1 MGTTS
6 TSTAA
11 TSALPQSSALYTSAI
26 NKITNAGNQPFQPYQ
41 TAGYNNTGGG
51 EFVAPVNAQQMAG
64 IGGLNYYAN
73 AAQPYLG
80 AAANWTANAGAPLT
94 AAGIQRYYSPYM
106 QNVAQSTEALLNQ
119 QNQQA
124 MAGQLGN
131 AINSGAFG
139 GDRAGIAAANLNQQN
154 LLAGANIYSGLEN
167 TGYNNALAAAQAQ
180 QQLGLAGAGQLA
192 GIGQNIQ
199 LAGLQGAQSQIA
211 GGTLMQQTQQAR
223 DTALAAQYAQERSYP
238 FQVAQQYLEASG
250 MLGPLYGSTS
260 SQTQPGALFSDAR
273 MKENLKKV
281 GETFDRQPIYSYN
294 YKGDNHTQIGL
305 IAQDVEHHH
314 PEAVGLAGG
323 MKTVNYDKAT
333 AQAANRGHFYSG
345 GLVASSMGGHVGP
358 EHERQG
364 YATSGSVTAAELAPY
379 LSQLNWGDFIRA
391 HAAGLAGNVGGGGG
405 GGGILGAGPY
415 GQPLR
420 SSGMQSRP
428 LVGAQ
433 FDRPMSL
440 GQQLQ
445 STSDAL
451 DSGEKLIKKGIAGAD
466 WVNDN
471 LINPQPDVTTKAK
484 DPTRQAGVAE
494 AHGGLVGRPH
504 HATQGRVSNGDPL
517 DLSADQ
523 NLVANADYQSGNNI
537 KWTIPNSP
545 DKSAGLQYATFPK
558 TDSVASSLGSLLG
571 GGSALLNTLGLGKGQ
586 GYATK
591 GLNQDVLN
599 QIDQTASNGIP
610 LPNQPYVDPT
620 TPQDYN
626 TASQSASDYYGQ
638 PGWMDSPSNNPSSD
652 TSSST
657 DTSNNPSSD
666 TSSSTD
672 TSSNSSTSFAMGGA
686 AVLRHHKSNQ
696 ANPSS
701 KPHIAMPTFSNAGLG
716 GGRSESE
723 RGKPHKAAGGAM
735 VARHGYAVDGAVPND
750 DQSAPVQG
758 ATGQSFIEKALGKVK
773 DFASDSNDW
782 VPIVK
787 GIAGAMMAPTAHRGA
802 ALAYGASTA
811 ADSYMNTLSKN
822 AQLRQAGLLSD
833 RQAIQNANAALGLE
847 LYKQGAQDYL
857 HPNDL
862 NPKIDG
868 TNQSTSSIFNVLS
881 APEMV
886 AAAGN
891 QFYVNQAR
899 TPEEQ
904 TKLGKATALAGFNSQ
919 LSGLQE
925 ATRSSIDNR
934 INADK
939 VLKPQIARE
948 IHDKY
953 YNVAT
958 APLSGGS
965 AYAKLKQLSPEQA
978 HALAVS
984 VGVDPENEGN
994 WNPETRSNIDKAAAQ
1009 LATNAVDAI
1018 HPYTGDTY
1026 EVKDGVYRNGRTGAM
1041 PTGYAAQVLS
1051 PDKIAALIE
1060 KGNELQDIKN
1070 PDGSTS
1076 QIKTYKINGYSNASE
1091 YATAIANSAASKFD
1105 GSVPHDA
1112 TGNPATDAVTNASR
1126 GSAAATPQKA
1136 TSPTPS
1142 NQGAPAPA
1150 PTSPSATNSGTAR
1163 APMLTPQQVSAVYQ
1177 RNALSAAKDP
1187 EFQTPAVPEG
1197 SFRSQSTEQQV
1208 TQEAIPKLKMEAKA
1222 NSQDDIR
1229 EGNQALISLEKAL
1242 DIIKNKGIPPTAT
1255 PGEFM
1260 NLVSGWTG
1268 GRVDNSN
1275 YQIFAKQLAQ
1285 SAIGRARQNF
1295 GSRFTQSEVGLQLNN
1310 LNASLDQNPAAISSL
1325 LNQAA
1330 KNTHYLVDKA
1340 SRVSPYIDAGGHPLT
1355 FENWNST
1362 YYPQIDAVNRENN
1375 SIVTVRSEKQYNAL
1389 PVNAP
1394 YYDESGQLR
1403 HKLAR

>member
-26 NKITNAGNQPFQPYQ
+26 NKITNAGNQPFHPYQ

-167 TGYNNALAAAQAQ
+167 TGYNNALAAAQMQ

-211 GGTLMQQTQQAR
+211 GGTLMQQTQQAS
-223 DTALAAQYAQERSYP
+223 DTALAAQYAQQRSYP

-379 LSQLNWGDFIRA
+379 LNQLNWGDFIRA
-391 HAAGLAGNVGGGGG
+391 HAAGLAGNMGGGGG

-415 GQPLR
+415 GQPLK

-428 LVGAQ
+428 LTSNVQ
-433 FDRPMSL
+433 FNKPTSL
-440 GQQLQ
+440 GEVVKGLNE
-445 STSDAL
+445 TI
-451 DSGEKLIKKGIAGAD
+451 SGGKNLLTTGENVSD

-484 DPTRQAGVAE
+484 DPTRQAGVGE

-504 HATQGRVSNGDPL
+504 HATQGTVSNGDPL

-523 NLVANADYQSGNNI
+523 NLVANSDYQNGNNI
-537 KWTIPNSP
+537 NWTIPNSS
-545 DKSAGLQYATFPK
+545 DKSAGIPYATFPK

-657 DTSNNPSSD
+657 DTSSK
-666 TSSSTD
+666 
-672 TSSNSSTSFAMGGA
+672 SSTSFAMGGA
-686 AVLRHHKSNQ
+686 AVLRHRKSNQ

-735 VARHGYAVDGAVPND
+735 VARHGYAEAGTVPS
-750 DQSAPVQG
+750 SAPSPLTDEENSRFNTLDKIRRDAETITVPVTGITGEYAPSFDSVSPRNDPSYDTLISQTDNEYNDLKNRKNAYSNYSSNNAKTRHDELVANERARQYNMSPAFPSVTPKIAVSG
-758 ATGQSFIEKALGKVK
+758 APLPPGQSPSNIPTYDPSKQMGASYFTDDVPKSVMPVVLKKAAAPKTAGLGAANSVT
-773 DFASDSNDW
+773 AAPP
-782 VPIVK
+782 VTTGPV
-787 GIAGAMMAPTAHRGA
+787 APTAVAEESAPSPPPSAGLAEGSQSPVNNPQNSLLLNAISNEPQPTTTANPSFMSKALSAAKNAVGSTAEAVGKPSFREAAFPIAKALLAAKLAPTASRGA
-802 ALAYGASTA
+802 ALAFGATTGLDAYNAQQNQEAKLAQTQTVTNMYGTKNAGEALANIPKSIFYVDGPNGKVAIVTLNNGIQMPYYKWIDAYKNDPNGIPPIAGVPQAIGALNGELTPVAKIPKSNVPTDKISGPMAAAAGRTTVGQIAPTQPAMQNINQDSLSNMETGGISNEVRTTLRNKIASEAHTA
-811 ADSYMNTLSKN
+811 ALNGTNLTNLAAAISNISEGSALQGNSLSPFIES
-822 AQLRQAGLLSD
+822 AEL
-833 RQAIQNANAALGLE
+833 NANAILNAV
-847 LYKQGAQDYL
+847 GA
-857 HPNDL
+857 PADL
-862 NPKIDG
+862 RFNETDL
-868 TNQSTSSIFNVLS
+868 TSSIFKKKLLAANQFLMAS
-881 APEMV
+881 EAGQTSLAALQQAAV
-886 AAAGN
+886 AAPDKGIPLSVSRELAAN
-891 QFYVNQAR
+891 MIIAKQKAIDAYSYEQQAYTNAR
-899 TPEEQ
+899 VKQGYNPD
-904 TKLGKATALAGFNSQ
+904 TALAQFRN
-919 LSGLQE
+919 
-925 ATRSSIDNR
+925 
-934 INADK
+934 DK
-939 VLKPQIARE
+939 
-948 IHDKY
+948 
-953 YNVAT
+953 N
-958 APLSGGS
+958 
-965 AYAKLKQLSPEQA
+965 EQ
-978 HALAVS
+978 
-984 VGVDPENEGN
+984 
-994 WNPETRSNIDKAAAQ
+994 
-1009 LATNAVDAI
+1009 
-1018 HPYTGDTY
+1018 Y
-1026 EVKDGVYRNGRTGAM
+1026 
-1041 PTGYAAQVLS
+1041 
-1051 PDKIAALIE
+1051 
-1060 KGNELQDIKN
+1060 
-1070 PDGSTS
+1070 
-1076 QIKTYKINGYSNASE
+1076 
-1091 YATAIANSAASKFD
+1091 
-1105 GSVPHDA
+1105 
-1112 TGNPATDAVTNASR
+1112 
-1126 GSAAATPQKA
+1126 
-1136 TSPTPS
+1136 
-1142 NQGAPAPA
+1142 
-1150 PTSPSATNSGTAR
+1150 
-1163 APMLTPQQVSAVYQ
+1163 
-1177 RNALSAAKDP
+1177 
-1187 EFQTPAVPEG
+1187 
-1197 SFRSQSTEQQV
+1197 
-1208 TQEAIPKLKMEAKA
+1208 
-1222 NSQDDIR
+1222 
-1229 EGNQALISLEKAL
+1229 AL
-1242 DIIKNKGIPPTAT
+1242 DREKIIQLMKRKGLIAEMLQ
-1255 PGEFM
+1255 GK
-1260 NLVSGWTG
+1260 VS
-1268 GRVDNSN
+1268 
-1275 YQIFAKQLAQ
+1275 
-1285 SAIGRARQNF
+1285 RAAVEK
-1295 GSRFTQSEVGLQLNN
+1295 S
-1310 LNASLDQNPAAISSL
+1310 LNAPGITRYFY
-1325 LNQAA
+1325 NQ
-1330 KNTHYLVDKA
+1330 
-1340 SRVSPYIDAGGHPLT
+1340 
-1355 FENWNST
+1355 
-1362 YYPQIDAVNRENN
+1362 
-1375 SIVTVRSEKQYNAL
+1375 
-1389 PVNAP
+1389 
-1394 YYDESGQLR
+1394 
-1403 HKLAR
+1403 